1 MIEVL
6 SYLEL
11 SQLARNAFCRHPS
24 LTEKERKY
32 LAWFQ
37 EFIGGEDK
45 DMMAFYSQ
53 KFTPELIERYFE
65 GLERDTNIEGTLIDC
80 FYSKEMYD
88 DNHQLYYISFYDNAE
103 YYCAK
108 TNLKE
113 SCVITLFPRTLDDFI
128 NDCQRAGITLYFKV
142 NNERN

>member
-1 MIEVL
+1 MKEVK

-53 KFTPELIERYFE
+53 KFTPELITKYFE
-65 GLERDTNIEGTLIDC
+65 GWEYNNDTNIYHAESNELISLDY
-80 FYSKEMYD
+80 FNKT
-88 DNHQLYYISFYDNAE
+88 YIYRGRHW
-103 YYCAK
+103 YPP
-108 TNLKE
+108 T
-113 SCVITLFPRTLDDFI
+113 TLDRFI
-128 NDCQRAGITLYFKV
+128 CHCQDAGIKLYFKEV
-142 NNERN
+142 KK